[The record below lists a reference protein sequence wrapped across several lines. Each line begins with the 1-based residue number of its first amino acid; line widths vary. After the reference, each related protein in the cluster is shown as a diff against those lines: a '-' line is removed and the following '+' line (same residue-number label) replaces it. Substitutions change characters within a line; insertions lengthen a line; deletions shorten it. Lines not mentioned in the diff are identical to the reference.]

1 MPSIQAAILY
11 GVLTGLNKGAFYGCS
26 SLTSITI
33 PDSVTSIGDS
43 AISTFFHCRG
53 KAPDGGGTAYNT
65 ADADYVLGHLLRL
78 ALSAS
83 PTETCIRA

>member
-11 GVLTGLNKGAFYGCS
+11 GVLTGLNKGA
-26 SLTSITI
+26 
-33 PDSVTSIGDS
+33 
-43 AISTFFHCRG
+43 ISTFFHCRG
-53 KAPDGGGTAYNT
+53 KAPDEGGTAYNT